1 MQNGLTALMIA
12 AGRGHRDVVALLLD
26 RRADME
32 AKLRVSGPFHPL
44 RAAGVIMR
52 QRVGSM
58 PHRRSRADRW
68 ASGLAD

>member
-1 MQNGLTALMIA
+1 M
-12 AGRGHRDVVALLLD
+12 LLD
-26 RRADME
+26 RGADME
-32 AKLRVSGPFHPL
+32 AKNNVSGPFHPL